1 MPATQNRRMGHPIR
15 ASFPVCP
22 VSYATSSIPLL
33 TRNTC
38 PSGCRTCISR
48 TFHGISA
55 GGNVTSSPAARHCLW
70 TSSTSLTHTDI
81 QAPLSAVWSPPGPN
95 VEAFA
100 PLPRPPWPPT
110 QRKISHSPDP
120 TAPKVGGVPQS
131 QHFLQ
136 PHFSNHAKLAE
147 MSDTFSIGVTC
158 FAFMPPKDSTA
169 IKAAPEKA
177 RPRGSPCAGGEE
189 CLTLG
194 FRGRYSL
201 LHFLFHASGFFIRP
215 ILATN
220 LKSDR
225 RRLPHRAETSK
236 KKEESKAPGAKPAP
250 GRHPIRRRNWNRQPN
265 LISNESAPLLCY
277 EGF

>member
-1 MPATQNRRMGHPIR
+1 MEGKSNAPHAKPAYGPPDT
-15 ASFPVCP
+15 SFISACP
-22 VSYATSSIPLL
+22 DSYATSAIPLL
-33 TRNTC
+33 TRKTC

-48 TFHGISA
+48 TFHGMSA
-55 GGNVTSSPAARHCLW
+55 GGNVTSSSAATHCLW
-70 TSSTSLTHTDI
+70 ASSTSLTHTDI
-81 QAPLSAVWSPPGPN
+81 QTPLSAVWSPSGPN
-95 VEAFA
+95 VETFA

-169 IKAAPEKA
+169 ITAAPEEA
-177 RPRGSPCAGGEE
+177 RPRGSPVAGGGGGGG

-194 FRGRYSL
+194 FRG
-201 LHFLFHASGFFIRP
+201 
-215 ILATN
+215 
-220 LKSDR
+220 
-225 RRLPHRAETSK
+225 
-236 KKEESKAPGAKPAP
+236 
-250 GRHPIRRRNWNRQPN
+250 
-265 LISNESAPLLCY
+265 
-277 EGF
+277 

>member
-1 MPATQNRRMGHPIR
+1 MWGR
-15 ASFPVCP
+15 
-22 VSYATSSIPLL
+22 
-33 TRNTC
+33 
-38 PSGCRTCISR
+38 
-48 TFHGISA
+48 
-55 GGNVTSSPAARHCLW
+55 
-70 TSSTSLTHTDI
+70 
-81 QAPLSAVWSPPGPN
+81 
-95 VEAFA
+95 
-100 PLPRPPWPPT
+100 
-110 QRKISHSPDP
+110 
-120 TAPKVGGVPQS
+120 
-131 QHFLQ
+131 
-136 PHFSNHAKLAE
+136 
-147 MSDTFSIGVTC
+147 FSIGVPC
-158 FAFMPPKDSTA
+158 LEFMPPKDSTA